1 MHTLKGLQEPGVGF
15 LSPVRWT
22 SLIYSPVGWPLPEHW
37 GEPTGWWPQAP
48 VLHSGQAGRQVRCPV
63 LSFVPSLTILPLY
76 MYSLH
81 PSCAGVCPSPGKEL
95 AGPVDCRLQAGTPR
109 IGRGSWLSCSKAP
122 AVPRATG
129 GTHGNTENTRAPLC
143 LLHLT
148 VSQ

>member
-1 MHTLKGLQEPGVGF
+1 MGSYLLCAGPALFIAQLAGRCLNIGVN
-15 LSPVRWT
+15 
-22 SLIYSPVGWPLPEHW
+22 
-37 GEPTGWWPQAP
+37 PQAGGP
-48 VLHSGQAGRQVRCPV
+48 RLLSSTLSGWKAETRQVRCPV